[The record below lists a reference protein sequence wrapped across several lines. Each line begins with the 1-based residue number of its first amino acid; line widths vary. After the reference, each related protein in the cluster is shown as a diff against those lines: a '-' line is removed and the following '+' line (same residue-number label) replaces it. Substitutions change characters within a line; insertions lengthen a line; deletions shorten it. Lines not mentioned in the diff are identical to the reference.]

1 MLVYLSNILISI
13 LQKLG
18 NGLGGA
24 IRTQVNI
31 QINAVPGVKA
41 AEGLRDILLPVM
53 WISSEVHDI
62 NDPDLL
68 KTIKDRL

>member
-1 MLVYLSNILISI
+1 M
-13 LQKLG
+13 G

-41 AEGLRDILLPVM
+41 AEGLRDISLPVM

>member
-1 MLVYLSNILISI
+1 MYLSNIFISI
-13 LQKLG
+13 LQTLG